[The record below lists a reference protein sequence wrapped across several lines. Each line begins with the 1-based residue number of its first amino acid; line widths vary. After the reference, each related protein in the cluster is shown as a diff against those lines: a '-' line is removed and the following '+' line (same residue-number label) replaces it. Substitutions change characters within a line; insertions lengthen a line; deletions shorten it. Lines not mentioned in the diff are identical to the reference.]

1 MNWELILSIAT
12 FLFGGGTATG
22 FILYN
27 KASRRIKD
35 AEAQEAIAK
44 AEKAEAEAD
53 KAEID
58 RLLAQV
64 DHQQKTI
71 ENVLE
76 LNNSLSARLS
86 KLNDVVDKHIDRNRE
101 LSDRLYKSETE
112 LNRANERIIKLTEER
127 DWERIQKEH
136 YRGWL
141 CNNAMC
147 PDRTPPNE
155 KLKGLKYTPPKKA

>member
-12 FLFGGGTATG
+12 LLFGGSTITG

-35 AEAQEAIAK
+35 AEAQEAEAK
-44 AEKAEAEAD
+44 AD

-58 RLLAQV
+58 RLLTQI
-64 DHQQKTI
+64 DHQQETV
-71 ENVLE
+71 EE
-76 LNNSLSARLS
+76 LLTLNSNFSARLS
-86 KLNDVVDKHIDRNRE
+86 ELNKAVDKHIDRRRE
-101 LSDRLYKSETE
+101 LADRIDRSETE

-127 DWERIQKEH
+127 DWERLQKEF

-141 CNNAMC
+141 CKRSDC
-147 PDRTPPNE
+147 TDRTPPNE
-155 KLKGLKYTPPKKA
+155 KLKGLKYEPPKRAVK